1 MGCGILYRMVEE
13 QIGLS
18 ATLATRRTGWLL
30 CWGDRRSER
39 DDNFIVPV
47 DGLVTGGGV
56 ALILSS
62 YLSYRHRCSHMR
74 PPPLL
79 EVQFDC
85 CVRNL
90 PPRLNA

>member
-1 MGCGILYRMVEE
+1 MGCGILYRMVAER
-13 QIGLS
+13 IGLS

-47 DGLVTGGGV
+47 DGLV
-56 ALILSS
+56 AP
-62 YLSYRHRCSHMR
+62 

-79 EVQFDC
+79 RC
-85 CVRNL
+85 CVFL
-90 PPRLNA
+90 ALVLSS